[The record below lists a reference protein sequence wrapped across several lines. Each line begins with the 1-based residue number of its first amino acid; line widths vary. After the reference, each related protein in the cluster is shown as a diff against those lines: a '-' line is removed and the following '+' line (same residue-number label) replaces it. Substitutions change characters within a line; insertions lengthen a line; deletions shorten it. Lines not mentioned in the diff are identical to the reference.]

1 MRSHGHTDGG
11 RSRVR
16 RRPCSSAL
24 ELMHCLP
31 RGLGHSRNLSS
42 RPGLRQVF
50 RNRRRLPQNEGGALP
65 PTGNEDPAACTSER
79 TPTPTWSGCGD
90 WPSPVTWTLGSM
102 DGLLTSVREG
112 PGLRRKKAGR
122 HSGRGGIA
130 CGAGRTLKLCL
141 QRVAMAPGVI
151 SRLWWLSEGP
161 WGSVGF
167 RLIFVAFYAPY
178 TVSLELWGETL
189 RTLAF
194 FVCLYG

>member
-1 MRSHGHTDGG
+1 M
-11 RSRVR
+11 
-16 RRPCSSAL
+16 L
-24 ELMHCLP
+24 L
-31 RGLGHSRNLSS
+31 
-42 RPGLRQVF
+42 RPGAH
-50 RNRRRLPQNEGGALP
+50 ALP
-65 PTGNEDPAACTSER
+65 PPRPRSLQKPELEAWPAAGFQKQEAPPPKR
-79 TPTPTWSGCGD
+79 RWSAASHRKRGPCCVHVRAHPHPHLVRVGD
-90 WPSPVTWTLGSM
+90 WPSPVRWTLGSM

-112 PGLRRKKAGR
+112 PGLRRRKAGR